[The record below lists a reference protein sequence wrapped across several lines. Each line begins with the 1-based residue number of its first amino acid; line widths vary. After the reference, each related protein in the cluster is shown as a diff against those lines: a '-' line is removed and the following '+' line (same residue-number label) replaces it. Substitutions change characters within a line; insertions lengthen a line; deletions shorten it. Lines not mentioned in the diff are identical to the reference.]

1 MNCCFTFLLKA
12 HCRIGNIGT
21 NCMENH
27 VIQNIKLICKRNEK
41 LSKKKT
47 WKIEFWPFIPYV
59 FLKCFPWANAYF
71 IITINIT
78 SRFVIFFF
86 NQEPNV
92 TELQSSILLNCEQQ
106 KYIKHVNDSGWSLS
120 GWKRWRWFPLHDLCI
135 TRNVW
140 RMLMITHASCVV
152 IGQCSSGH
160 MTRFRKLPWRLP

>member
-1 MNCCFTFLLKA
+1 MKSCQKRKLK
-12 HCRIGNIGT
+12 
-21 NCMENH
+21 
-27 VIQNIKLICKRNEK
+27 KK
-41 LSKKKT
+41 LSSDLSFHT
-47 WKIEFWPFIPYV
+47 YSW
-59 FLKCFPWANAYF
+59 NAF
-71 IITINIT
+71 HGQMHISKLLLTLHQVL
-78 SRFVIFFF
+78 SSFFF

-140 RMLMITHASCVV
+140 RMLMIIRASCVV
-152 IGQCSSGH
+152 IGQCSSCH